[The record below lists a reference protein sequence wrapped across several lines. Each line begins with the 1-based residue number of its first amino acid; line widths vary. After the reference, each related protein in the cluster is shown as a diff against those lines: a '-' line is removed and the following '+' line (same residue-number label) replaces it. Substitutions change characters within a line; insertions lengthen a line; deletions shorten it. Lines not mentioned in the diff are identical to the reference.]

1 MCAQALRYEKH
12 DVCQAKQQ
20 DGFTGFSGSWRML
33 GNETGVVGH
42 DQVLPQ
48 VVTKGRGVD
57 GNAKRNIRKEEEV
70 GGGGKK
76 IEPK

>member
-12 DVCQAKQQ
+12 DVCQAHQS
-20 DGFTGFSGSWRML
+20 DGFTGFPGSWRML
-33 GNETGVVGH
+33 GNETGEVGH
-42 DQVLPQ
+42 DYVLPQ
-48 VVTKGRGVD
+48 VVTEGTGMD

-70 GGGGKK
+70 VGGGKK